1 VILDGHA
8 LLEHSPWNAWLG
20 LDRVAPGLDGRVAV
34 TGGALRP
41 DGLLLRSP
49 SAIVVPWVWQDV
61 PEASLPALLADLRRV
76 VGELVKSAVVKGD
89 PLVLPVHHRYPDHDA
104 IMLVNLTGAERRIT
118 LRLTGARTRL
128 ADQDGKAVVA
138 AMTLAPDEIR
148 VVIARET

>member
-1 VILDGHA
+1 M
-8 LLEHSPWNAWLG
+8 LEHSPWNAWLG

-89 PLVLPVHHRYPDHDA
+89 PLVLPVHHRLPDHDA
-104 IMLVNLTGAERRIT
+104 VMLVNLTGAERRIT